1 MVAGQ
6 RGEIHS
12 KSHAKLGST
21 DGGYPPV
28 QKLGVTD
35 RTSTWMHTHLLYLV
49 LSRRHESQTVHAR
62 RMAHFL
68 RQGVGM
74 MAR

>member
-49 LSRRHESQTVHAR
+49 LSRRHMNPRQCMHAGWLI
-62 RMAHFL
+62 FC
-68 RQGVGM
+68 GKG
-74 MAR
+74 

>member
-35 RTSTWMHTHLLYLV
+35 RTSTWMHTHLRV
-49 LSRRHESQTVHAR
+49 SRPQSTA
-62 RMAHFL
+62 
-68 RQGVGM
+68 
-74 MAR
+74 